1 MRIAS
6 HDRGLVLN
14 LAGRGHLSPAL
25 RDGAPCLV
33 PEGETAGRV
42 GWEAFFAAL
51 DRAGLVVAW
60 DTDDPSSAAPAPAR
74 G

>member
-1 MRIAS
+1 MRMTT
-6 HDRGLVLN
+6 HDRGQVLN
-14 LAGRGHLSPAL
+14 VAGAGHLSPAV

-42 GWEAFFAAL
+42 GWQAFFAAL

-60 DTDDPSSAAPAPAR
+60 DPEDPSSAAPAPAR